1 MAISSKTRKT
11 LWGRSGN
18 RCAIC
23 KSVLI
28 DSEDENDVNLNLGE
42 ECHIISSKPNGP
54 RHLPNY
60 DKDYDGYQ
68 NLILL
73 CRNHHR
79 EIDERILSY
88 PVAKLIAIK
97 KAHEEWHD
105 SKLKE
110 KKKQLPK
117 IGVLFKIENGKE
129 IIDKVK
135 GTDMYQFD
143 YDELKS
149 EQEID
154 FIGGFYEYLTD
165 WADLLAMGSI
175 GMTEEMKLGFKINAD
190 LKKLDELGF
199 ILFGGNRKA
208 RFQDGEGKDLGIF
221 TIAVLTAKRKADK
234 LNEASHIQV
243 VFGDGKVN
251 F

>member
-1 MAISSKTRKT
+1 MGISNKTRKT

-18 RCAIC
+18 RCALC
-23 KSVLI
+23 RTVLI
-28 DSEDENDVNLNLGE
+28 NSEDENDINLNLGE

-54 RHLPNY
+54 RHDPDY

-88 PVAKLIAIK
+88 PVAKLTAIK
-97 KAHEEWHD
+97 KAHEEWVNN
-105 SKLKE
+105 KFKTG
-110 KKKQLPK
+110 KKQLPK
-117 IGVLFKIENGKE
+117 VGVLFKMETGKQIIEK
-129 IIDKVK
+129 IK
-135 GTDMYQFD
+135 GTHMYQFD
-143 YDELKS
+143 YDELKNV
-149 EQEID
+149 EEID

-175 GMTEEMKLGFKINAD
+175 GMTEEMKLGFRINDD
-190 LKKLDELGF
+190 LKKLDDLGF

-208 RFQDGEGKDLGIF
+208 RFQDNEGMDLGF
-221 TIAVLTAKRKADK
+221 FDIAILTAKRKTEK
-234 LNEASHIQV
+234 LEEASYIQV
-243 VFGDGKVN
+243 IFGDGKVN